1 MQVID
6 KMSALKLLCNL
17 SNKWGMYIACTC
29 PEEDIEN
36 MCAAA
41 PYLSWEDD
49 QHIQVI
55 SNGEGYLLFDTEE
68 EMEKCY
74 NATVGDDGPT
84 KTNPYSGSTRVYAL
98 TCGPDGK
105 FQTENT

>member
-1 MQVID
+1 MERFGCEDSTESIVGLNRRRKMQVID

-55 SNGEGYLLFDTEE
+55 SNGEGYLLFGGG
-68 EMEKCY
+68 C
-74 NATVGDDGPT
+74 
-84 KTNPYSGSTRVYAL
+84 GSRQGRNVW
-98 TCGPDGK
+98 
-105 FQTENT
+105 